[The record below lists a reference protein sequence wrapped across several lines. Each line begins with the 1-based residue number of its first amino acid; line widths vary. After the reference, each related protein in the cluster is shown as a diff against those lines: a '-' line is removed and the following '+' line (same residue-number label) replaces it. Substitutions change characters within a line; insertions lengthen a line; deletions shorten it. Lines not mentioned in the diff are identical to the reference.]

1 MQKIH
6 IINPVAGQGKAEQV
20 ARNILPKGE
29 QVYLTVGVG
38 DAERFVRE
46 TCQSNPET
54 HFTIYGGDGTAQ
66 EAAAGILSANAGNTA
81 KLSVV
86 PVGTG
91 NDLLRSFSKEH
102 ATHCIDALTANGS
115 YALNII
121 NVGFDSLTVEKTQRY
136 KKVLPGTAAYI
147 AGLIDTLLHKLG
159 HHLQITIE
167 DENGNTENLD
177 GDYILALC
185 ANCKSYGG
193 GFFAAPLADPT
204 DGLIDF
210 VAVKTL
216 SRPTFLRF
224 VSIYKAGRHIDST
237 SGEVADSLKHLV
249 VYRRCKRVQ
258 IKGITSFCADGE
270 VQPATEIDVSILP
283 QAIKLEI

>member
-6 IINPVAGQGKAEQV
+6 IINPVAGQGKAEQT
-20 ARNILPKGE
+20 ARGMLPSGE
-29 QVYLTVGVG
+29 QVYLTAGVG

-46 TCQSNPET
+46 ACISNPET
-54 HFTIYGGDGTAQ
+54 HFTVYGGDGTAQ
-66 EAAAGILSANAGNTA
+66 EAAAGILSANAGNSA
-81 KLSVV
+81 RLSVV

-91 NDLLRSFSKEH
+91 NDLLRSFSNEH
-102 ATHCIDALTANGS
+102 AVHCIDALTVNGS

-159 HHLQITIE
+159 HHLQITVE
-167 DENGNTENLD
+167 DENGRTENLS

-193 GFFAAPLADPT
+193 GFFAAPLADPK

-210 VAVKTL
+210 IAVKTL

-224 VSIYKAGRHIDST
+224 VSLYKAGKHLNPAT
-237 SGEVADSLKHLV
+237 GEVTDSLKHLV

-270 VQPATEIDVSILP
+270 VQAAAEIDVSIIP
-283 QAIKLEI
+283 QAINLEI

>member
-1 MQKIH
+1 MRKIH
-6 IINPVAGQGKAEQV
+6 IVNPVAGQGKAEQAV
-20 ARNILPKGE
+20 CNIPTDE
-29 QVYLTVGVG
+29 QIYFTMGVG
-38 DAERFVRE
+38 DAMRFAHGA
-46 TCQSNPET
+46 CLSCPET
-54 HFTIYGGDGTAQ
+54 HFTVYGGDGTVQ
-66 EAAAGILSANAGNTA
+66 ETAAGILGANAGRSA

-91 NDLLRSFSKEH
+91 NDLLRSFANVH
-102 ATHCIDALTANGS
+102 GTQCIDVLTVNGS

-159 HHLQITIE
+159 NHMQITVE
-167 DENGNTENLD
+167 NENGGEETFD

-193 GFFAAPLADPT
+193 GFFAAPLADPG

-210 VAVKTL
+210 IAVKTI
-216 SRPTFLRF
+216 SRLTFLRF
-224 VSIYKAGRHIDST
+224 VSLYKAGKHIDPAT
-237 SGEVADSLKHLV
+237 GEVVESLKNLV
-249 VYRRCKRVQ
+249 VYRRCRRIH

-270 VQPATEIDVSILP
+270 VQSAGEIDVSILP
-283 QAIKLEI
+283 KAIQLEI